1 MKYITQIM
9 FVFVFC
15 PGFSFKTNAQHLY
28 DIKNEKH
35 FSRLLFDEM
44 AKYNDTLFTT
54 KQKGLIFIKFLI
66 KSDGLI
72 DGIKYTEKQ
81 PPVLLNTL
89 TKVLKQFKIDLSE
102 NWDTSAMYVLPL
114 SYDYVPELTL
124 PITAEKLLDQVP
136 NINPDSLIAYM
147 NFDFNGFFNVEES
160 QKSLWGIKCVLL
172 PMIKIF
178 RPIVFQYDTK
188 KDKIDKRKKPKYQL
202 D

>member
-1 MKYITQIM
+1 M

-124 PITAEKLLDQVP
+124 QITAEKLLDQVP

>member
-1 MKYITQIM
+1 MIFRTKIIFILIAM
-9 FVFVFC
+9 L
-15 PGFSFKTNAQHLY
+15 FSPFFLNAQTQY
-28 DIKNEKH
+28 EVKNEKH
-35 FSRLLFDEM
+35 FGRLLFDEM

-72 DGIKYTEKQ
+72 DGIKFTEKQ

-89 TKVLKQFKIDLSE
+89 TKVLKQFKIVFSE
-102 NWDTSAMYVLPL
+102 KWDTTAMYVLPL

-147 NFDFNGFFNVEES
+147 NFDFNGFFKTEES

-178 RPIVFQYDTK
+178 RPIVYHYDTRK
-188 KDKIDKRKKPKYQL
+188 HKIDNSRKPKYQFE
-202 D
+202 

>member
-1 MKYITQIM
+1 MKYIPQTM
-9 FVFVFC
+9 FVL
-15 PGFSFKTNAQHLY
+15 SFTLVLSFRTNAQRLY
-28 DIKNEKH
+28 DIKNEKD
-35 FSRLLFDEM
+35 FDRQLFNEM

-72 DGIKYTEKQ
+72 DGIKFTEKQ

-114 SYDYVPELTL
+114 LYDYVPELTL

-178 RPIVFQYDTK
+178 RPIVFQYDTR